1 MLKAIIKNCKERIRT
16 GELNMTNTPIHFIK
30 ATIANKI
37 VNRSTKLVQQ
47 AMSGAITNQEYLADQ
62 FPADAIS
69 FIEKAITQAIDDF
82 EEKSKCN

>member
-1 MLKAIIKNCKERIRT
+1 
-16 GELNMTNTPIHFIK
+16 MTNTPIHFIR

-37 VNRSTKLVQQ
+37 ANRGTKLVQQ
-47 AMSGAITNQEYLADQ
+47 AIAGEITNQQYLADQ

-82 EEKSKCN
+82 EGKSKCN